1 MAIKLDIQLVILCL
15 FLVKSTV
22 QCWSSN
28 NHNVRHHHRSRNNI
42 VNKQL
47 TNVNKQVDGGFTEN
61 NVNNHHQLI
70 TNVNK
75 QQQQNFPCDNFIC
88 LLAKFELL
96 KTESG
101 FLLNKLPTPSEKP
114 VKNHESGCADF
125 KCWFK
130 QFKVVPK
137 SYGFEFSRQN
147 KISSTTILPTI
158 TTTTTTST
166 ESPKPTTTIHP
177 LNSISF
183 KNSNDQFLN
192 GKDYQYYDFYDL
204 LE

>member
-1 MAIKLDIQLVILCL
+1 MAIKLEIVILCL

-28 NHNVRHHHRSRNNI
+28 DHNVRHHHHRNRNTNI

-47 TNVNKQVDGGFTEN
+47 TNVNKQQVNDVLTTTETTTATK
-61 NVNNHHQLI
+61 NVNNQQI

-75 QQQQNFPCDNFIC
+75 QQQKNFPCDNFIC
-88 LLAKFELL
+88 LLETFELL

-101 FLLNKLPTPSEKP
+101 FLLNKLPTSSENP
-114 VKNHESGCADF
+114 VNSGSRCTNF

-137 SYGFEFSRQN
+137 SYGFEFSLQTF
-147 KISSTTILPTI
+147 S
-158 TTTTTTST
+158 TTTTISPTMSTTT
-166 ESPKPTTTIHP
+166 KPITTIHP
-177 LNSISF
+177 SNSISL
-183 KNSNDQFLN
+183 KNSYDQFLN
-192 GKDYQYYDFYDL
+192 GKDDQYYDLYDL

>member
-1 MAIKLDIQLVILCL
+1 MAIKLEIVILCL

-28 NHNVRHHHRSRNNI
+28 DHNARHHHHRNRNTNI

-47 TNVNKQVDGGFTEN
+47 TNVNKEQVNDVFTTTETTTATK
-61 NVNNHHQLI
+61 NVNNQQI

-75 QQQQNFPCDNFIC
+75 QQQKNFPCDNFIC
-88 LLAKFELL
+88 LLETFELL

-101 FLLNKLPTPSEKP
+101 FLLNKLPTSSENP
-114 VKNHESGCADF
+114 VNSGSRCTNF

-137 SYGFEFSRQN
+137 SYGFEFSLQTF
-147 KISSTTILPTI
+147 S
-158 TTTTTTST
+158 TTTTISPTMSTTT
-166 ESPKPTTTIHP
+166 KPITTIHP
-177 LNSISF
+177 SNSISL
-183 KNSNDQFLN
+183 KNSYDQFLN
-192 GKDYQYYDFYDL
+192 GKDDQYYDLYDL

>member
-1 MAIKLDIQLVILCL
+1 MAIKLEIVILCL

-28 NHNVRHHHRSRNNI
+28 EHNVRHHHHRNRNTNNI

-47 TNVNKQVDGGFTEN
+47 TNVSKQQVNDVFTTTETTTTTK
-61 NVNNHHQLI
+61 NVNNQLI

-75 QQQQNFPCDNFIC
+75 QQQKIFPCDNFIC
-88 LLAKFELL
+88 LLETFELL

-101 FLLNKLPTPSEKP
+101 FLLNKLPTSSENP
-114 VKNHESGCADF
+114 VNSGSRCTDF

-130 QFKVVPK
+130 KFKVEPK
-137 SYGFEFSRQN
+137 SYGFEFSLQKFRTAT
-147 KISSTTILPTI
+147 KISP
-158 TTTTTTST
+158 TTST
-166 ESPKPTTTIHP
+166 TSKPITTIHP
-177 LNSISF
+177 SNSISL
-183 KNSNDQFLN
+183 KNSYDQFLN
-192 GKDYQYYDFYDL
+192 DKDDQYYDLYDL

>member
-1 MAIKLDIQLVILCL
+1 MAIKLEIVILCL

-28 NHNVRHHHRSRNNI
+28 DHNVRHHHHRNRNTNI

-47 TNVNKQVDGGFTEN
+47 TNVNKQQVNDVLTTTETTTATK
-61 NVNNHHQLI
+61 NVNNQQI
-70 TNVNK
+70 TNLNK
-75 QQQQNFPCDNFIC
+75 QQQKNFPCDNFIC
-88 LLAKFELL
+88 LLETFELL

-101 FLLNKLPTPSEKP
+101 FLLNKLPTSSENP
-114 VKNHESGCADF
+114 VNSGSRCTNF

-137 SYGFEFSRQN
+137 SYGFEFSLQTF
-147 KISSTTILPTI
+147 S
-158 TTTTTTST
+158 TTTTISPTMSTTT
-166 ESPKPTTTIHP
+166 KPITTIHP
-177 LNSISF
+177 SNSISL
-183 KNSNDQFLN
+183 KNSYDQFLN
-192 GKDYQYYDFYDL
+192 GKDDQYYDLYDL

>member
-1 MAIKLDIQLVILCL
+1 MAIKLEIVILCL

-28 NHNVRHHHRSRNNI
+28 DHNVRHHHHRNRNTNI

-47 TNVNKQVDGGFTEN
+47 TNVNKQQVNDVLTTMETTTATK
-61 NVNNHHQLI
+61 NVNNQQI
-70 TNVNK
+70 TNLNK
-75 QQQQNFPCDNFIC
+75 QQQKIFPCDNFIC
-88 LLAKFELL
+88 LLETFELL

-101 FLLNKLPTPSEKP
+101 FLLNKLPTSSENP
-114 VKNHESGCADF
+114 VNSGSRCTNF

-137 SYGFEFSRQN
+137 SYGFEFSLQTF
-147 KISSTTILPTI
+147 S
-158 TTTTTTST
+158 TTTTISPTMSTTT
-166 ESPKPTTTIHP
+166 KPITTIHP
-177 LNSISF
+177 SNSISL
-183 KNSNDQFLN
+183 KNSYDQFLN
-192 GKDYQYYDFYDL
+192 GKDDQYYDLYDL